1 MERRQFLQWS
11 LLGFG
16 TFAGITPEEKA
27 EAAPQPPCPP
37 EPRAPLSQGLPPN
50 VAPLEEETLE
60 HLSALLTKLEQSP
73 RLEDPSRAVGAW
85 DLHTCDALW
94 KGCLSVFALHTMAP
108 PLGTEVDW
116 SPATQETLQ
125 GVAPELGLHLVQQ
138 LEALNHLTPETLTQV
153 HQAVRADAR
162 IKQAVF
168 SQLEPWLAA
177 LPGSN
182 RRKRRLLRLCR
193 RSWQRLEQEEPI
205 VLHAQLLELRGQLLR
220 ETEQIQASLT
230 GPLQEHWQET
240 LSQLR
245 ARPVVQR
252 LSGQL
257 RGLLE
262 PGLQSVSVYDN
273 MYEYQGENTLS
284 DRVIQVLVIGGGV
297 LLVLALVAVSF
308 PRFGILA
315 SVAPGIFLMLMLLV
329 VTLVALLALAVVVMA
344 KQLV

>member
-1 MERRQFLQWS
+1 M
-11 LLGFG
+11 GFR
-16 TFAGITPEEKA
+16 TLAGITLEEKA
-27 EAAPQPPCPP
+27 EAAPQPLCPP
-37 EPRAPLSQGLPPN
+37 EPRAPLTQGLPPN
-50 VAPLEEETLE
+50 GAPLEEETLQ

-73 RLEDPSRAVGAW
+73 RLEEPSRAVGAW

-108 PLGTEVDW
+108 PLGTEVEW

-193 RSWQRLEQEEPI
+193 RSWQQLEQEEPTA
-205 VLHAQLLELRGQLLR
+205 LHAHILAMRSQLLR
-220 ETEQIQASLT
+220 VTEQVQASLT
-230 GPLQEHWQET
+230 GSLQERWQET

-245 ARPVVQR
+245 ARPAVQR
-252 LSGQL
+252 LSRQL
-257 RGLLE
+257 QGLLG
-262 PGLQSVSVYDN
+262 PAMQSVSVYDN
-273 MYEYQGENTLS
+273 MYDYQGENSLGN
-284 DRVIQVLVIGGGV
+284 RVVQVLAIGGGV

-308 PRFGILA
+308 PHFGILA
-315 SVAPGIFLMLMLLV
+315 GVAPGLFLMLVLLV
-329 VTLVALLALAVVVMA
+329 GTLVALLAMAVVVMA
-344 KQLV
+344 KQLA